1 MTSKSAPLG
10 VRNVERPRP
19 LRSFSH
25 IGISSGTNM
34 TNTNSQA
41 ENRRMSAQDV
51 SSVEEVVQLLEQVAS
66 SLGTKNYD
74 KSVLSLIIRLNASL
88 KIHGN
93 HMELFHRELLDRAQI
108 SLRNACKDTNLDI
121 VSRLHLLEIIEL
133 RAMKWVLT
141 DSVTNYYKQKLSQ
154 VDQDDPNSLV
164 NNIRK
169 PLNVNAPKF
178 MPQSTADMGNS
189 GKGLKQNSREMA
201 RSSGKYAGSSQ
212 QAHANIPNDETAK
225 LSHGSP
231 DRLVQI
237 TRSGPPNVA
246 QAKMWKENTIHHQN
260 HSPFPDGDQVSLK
273 PESGGATNDDYTFS
287 VKVGDEILK
296 ISSSSLQ
303 LVKSAKIFLE
313 EHYTSNVKNVI
324 TVSRQPLFPDSSK
337 EAIDKAEMQDGGG
350 HSKQRR
356 EDFAKTALSVAQQ
369 VKKDQVKKISYDREF
384 LIECSKSPSCEDFPP
399 NWEQV
404 VNENPDVVKKVR
416 NQNMEFTENLKMWN
430 ASLGQWVSESTRC

>member
-41 ENRRMSAQDV
+41 ENSAQDV

-178 MPQSTADMGNS
+178 MPQSTADKGNS
-189 GKGLKQNSREMA
+189 GKGLEQLVPRQNSREMA

-212 QAHANIPNDETAK
+212 Q
-225 LSHGSP
+225 
-231 DRLVQI
+231 
-237 TRSGPPNVA
+237 
-246 QAKMWKENTIHHQN
+246 QA
-260 HSPFPDGDQVSLK
+260 
-273 PESGGATNDDYTFS
+273 
-287 VKVGDEILK
+287 
-296 ISSSSLQ
+296 
-303 LVKSAKIFLE
+303 
-313 EHYTSNVKNVI
+313 
-324 TVSRQPLFPDSSK
+324 
-337 EAIDKAEMQDGGG
+337 
-350 HSKQRR
+350 
-356 EDFAKTALSVAQQ
+356 
-369 VKKDQVKKISYDREF
+369 
-384 LIECSKSPSCEDFPP
+384 
-399 NWEQV
+399 
-404 VNENPDVVKKVR
+404 
-416 NQNMEFTENLKMWN
+416 
-430 ASLGQWVSESTRC
+430 